1 MKGKVMHMQHF
12 LLTRV
17 TVVNFTVTINTNF
30 QLKDSDVNMRLC
42 VLKH

>member
-17 TVVNFTVTINTNF
+17 TVVNFTVSIYTNV
-30 QLKDSDVNMRLC
+30 QGKDSDVNMRLC
-42 VLKH
+42 ILKH